1 MYNTRSRGRIV
12 LAGAVRPHKGI
23 RVGMLPTE
31 LSPSQAL
38 DVLES
43 EEMIPDT
50 EVSSSVGRMI
60 ASELSAGDNAMVSS
74 ESAQPILS
82 SPREGFQHNNNK
94 ILQQPQNRNLILYLR
109 SNLRNTVIFDS
120 HPLRGCWARWIDK
133 KKRKKRKEKSS
144 LVKLAAFPTN
154 VERPE
159 NVIKRFVYRMMNT
172 KQNSKRALHF
182 IKRHND
188 LHVTLRC

>member
-50 EVSSSVGRMI
+50 EVSLSVGRMI
-60 ASELSAGDNAMVSS
+60 ASELSADDNAMVSS

-82 SPREGFQHNNNK
+82 SSREGFQHNNNK
-94 ILQQPQNRNLILYLR
+94 ILQQPQNRNLILYQR

-120 HPLRGCWARWIDK
+120 HPLRGC
-133 KKRKKRKEKSS
+133 
-144 LVKLAAFPTN
+144 
-154 VERPE
+154 
-159 NVIKRFVYRMMNT
+159 
-172 KQNSKRALHF
+172 
-182 IKRHND
+182 
-188 LHVTLRC
+188 

>member
-12 LAGAVRPHKGI
+12 LAGAVRPHQGI
-23 RVGMLPTE
+23 RVDMRPTE

-50 EVSSSVGRMI
+50 EVSLSVSHVI
-60 ASELSAGDNAMVSS
+60 ASALSNDDAMVST

-94 ILQQPQNRNLILYLR
+94 ILPTPQNQNLILFSWRRRWQLCCFR
-109 SNLRNTVIFDS
+109 STVLIQQ
-120 HPLRGCWARWIDK
+120 K
-133 KKRKKRKEKSS
+133 
-144 LVKLAAFPTN
+144 
-154 VERPE
+154 
-159 NVIKRFVYRMMNT
+159 
-172 KQNSKRALHF
+172 
-182 IKRHND
+182 
-188 LHVTLRC
+188 